1 MLDFSYSIVG
11 DDNAPTYFEIDETGT
26 IKVKSELRNAPG
38 NEIDYSVSIII
49 FVKKSSVIVF
59 VLCAISHMYG

>member
-1 MLDFSYSIVG
+1 MG

-49 FVKKSSVIVF
+49 FDSLENLVVID
-59 VLCAISHMYG
+59 CY